1 VQYQYVVKIEKFGH
15 KVRVW
20 MLREPLRSP
29 TPKKPV
35 PKIAEFAANRKIAFF
50 SAETHNASNPA
61 SHVTG
66 KTPQFV
72 SLQAASTTGDTT

>member
-1 VQYQYVVKIEKFGH
+1 
-15 KVRVW
+15 

-61 SHVTG
+61 SHVTVHSEA
-66 KTPQFV
+66 TPGHGRIAFINLDCEKQGNHKPKACV
-72 SLQAASTTGDTT
+72 N